1 LTKELFL
8 DMEKVGRD
16 HFLAISSNF
25 SEKFPFSVER
35 R

>member
-8 DMEKVGRD
+8 DMKKVGRD
-16 HFLAISSNF
+16 YFLAIGSNF
-25 SEKFPFSVER
+25 PEKLPFSVER